1 MRWTARGMH
10 RRIGA
15 LTAMVIAALAA
26 LVSVPA
32 SAESFRGV
40 VTHVTDGDT
49 VWVRRD
55 GGERRPV
62 KLRLNGLDA
71 PERCQAWGTEASAAL
86 ASRVLGQPVRVRAG
100 ATDVYDRRIV
110 TLEVQGEDVGA
121 WLVAHGHAW
130 STGFRRHPG
139 RYAAQQ
145 QAARA
150 ARLGLFADPQAIEP
164 RFFRKSHGACPMP
177 LHARHGR

>member
-1 MRWTARGMH
+1 M
-10 RRIGA
+10 
-15 LTAMVIAALAA
+15 IAALAA
-26 LVSVPA
+26 SLPMLA
-32 SAESFRGV
+32 AAESFRGV

-62 KLRLNGLDA
+62 KVRLNGLDA
-71 PERCQAWGTEASAAL
+71 PERCQAWGEEASAAL
-86 ASRVLGQPVRVRAG
+86 ASHVLGQPVTVQAA

-110 TLEVQGEDVGA
+110 TLVVQGEDVGA

-164 RFFRKSHGACPMP
+164 KVFRKTHGACPMP
-177 LHARHGR
+177 PHARHRR

>member
-1 MRWTARGMH
+1 
-10 RRIGA
+10 
-15 LTAMVIAALAA
+15 VIAALAA
-26 LVSVPA
+26 SLPTFA
-32 SAESFRGV
+32 AAETFRGV
-40 VTHVTDGDT
+40 VTHVSDGDT

-55 GGERRPV
+55 GGEHRPV
-62 KLRLNGLDA
+62 KVRLNGLDA
-71 PERCQAWGTEASAAL
+71 PERCQAWGEEASAAL
-86 ASRVLGQPVRVRAG
+86 ASRVLGRPVTVQAS

-110 TLEVQGEDVGA
+110 TLVVQGEDVGA

-150 ARLGLFADPQAIEP
+150 ARLGLFADPRAIEP
-164 RFFRKSHGACPMP
+164 KEFRKTHGACPMP
-177 LHARHGR
+177 PRGRPAADPLTK

>member
-1 MRWTARGMH
+1 M
-10 RRIGA
+10 
-15 LTAMVIAALAA
+15 AALLPMHAA
-26 LVSVPA
+26 
-32 SAESFRGV
+32 AETFRGV
-40 VTHVTDGDT
+40 VTHVSDGDT

-62 KLRLNGLDA
+62 KVRLGGLDA
-71 PERCQAWGTEASAAL
+71 PERCQAWGDEASAAL
-86 ASRVLGQPVRVRAG
+86 ASRVLSQAVTVQAG
-100 ATDVYDRRIV
+100 ATDVYDRRLV
-110 TLEVQGEDVGA
+110 TLFVDGEDVGA

-150 ARLGLFADPQAIEP
+150 ARLGLFADAQAIEP
-164 RFFRKSHGACPMP
+164 RFFRKRHGACPMP
-177 LHARHGR
+177 PRVGHRH